1 MLIKSPDPLPTFAY
15 DKDVIFLAG
24 GISNC
29 PDWQSEIIKLID
41 IEKFD
46 VINPRREGDLAKDG
60 EDAKNQI
67 IWEFVA
73 LKKATIVLF
82 WFPEESLCPITLFE
96 YGKELMRAAQNDITL
111 LVGCHENYQRKFD
124 LGVQTNLMMNYY
136 NWNKYGPVLFCKEG
150 WEHFTQAVKII
161 SDGA

>member
-1 MLIKSPDPLPTFAY
+1 MLIQSPQPLPEFKY
-15 DKDVIFLAG
+15 DADVIFLAG

-29 PDWQSEIIKLID
+29 PDWQSEIIKIID
-41 IEKFD
+41 TEKFD
-46 VINPRREGDLAKDG
+46 VINPRRVGDLAKDG
-60 EDAKNQI
+60 DEAANQI

-73 LKKATIVLF
+73 LKKATLVLF
-82 WFPEESLCPITLFE
+82 WFPEESICPITLFE
-96 YGKELMRAAQNDITL
+96 YGKELMRAAANDITL

-124 LGVQTNLMMNYY
+124 LEIQTQLMMKYY

-150 WEHFTQAVKII
+150 WEPFAEAVKIL